1 MPPPSVVRGIVNI
14 AGADRGF
21 FMYRKKT
28 ESKTI
33 VITGCSRGLGRAL
46 VDEFVAAGHAVAG
59 CSRSETAM
67 QALAESYPDGHDFQV
82 LNVSDEADV
91 ARWAKS
97 VLESV
102 GVPDLLI
109 NNAGLINEPAPLWK
123 VSSEEFQQL
132 MMVNVAGVHHTIR
145 YLLPH
150 MITAGNGVI
159 VNLSSGWGRS
169 VSPDVAPYC
178 ASKWAIEGLTRA
190 LAEELPDGLAAIAVN
205 PGVID
210 TRMLRQ
216 AWGERAGGYR
226 TPQQWA
232 RQAAPYLLGLNASH
246 SGQPLTVPG

>member
-1 MPPPSVVRGIVNI
+1 MN
-14 AGADRGF
+14 
-21 FMYRKKT
+21 RKNT
-28 ESKTI
+28 ETRTI
-33 VITGCSRGLGRAL
+33 VVTGCSRGLGRAL
-46 VDEFVAAGHAVAG
+46 VDEFVAAGHTVAG
-59 CSRSETAM
+59 CSRSTEGM
-67 QALAESYPDGHDFQV
+67 QALAESFPEGHHFQA
-82 LNVSDEADV
+82 LDVSDEAAV
-91 ARWAKS
+91 ERWS
-97 VLESV
+97 GVVLESV

-123 VSSEEFQQL
+123 ISTEEFQKL
-132 MMVNVAGVHHTIR
+132 MMVNVTGVHHTIR
-145 YLLPH
+145 HLLPH
-150 MITAGNGVI
+150 MIEAGRGVI